1 MFGKKKDLKILAE
14 KSEIFG
20 TIPEEQLS
28 AEKID
33 EIKQIPLVAVGD
45 IRNPNHVLSALKV
58 LSTKRVDAFLPVLSY
73 AGIEYGD
80 WPAFGKYLKQ
90 VKTVMEKKLK
100 IYVLDPVLVGA
111 PSFFR
116 ALNTS
121 HAAEI
126 KKRFG
131 FYNPCLG
138 CRIYSLAIR
147 VPLCKK
153 INAKIMISGE
163 IIFNNNEVDAF
174 KVHQNLNSCSLLMK
188 GFGIDLWDGTLT
200 GDEADLV
207 LRNLN
212 IKNLLDD
219 EFNFSCVM
227 NKCCLSDT
235 TSIGKSK
242 LARKYYED
250 FAIPAAAKILS
261 RVFSGSDVDY
271 EREVSETLISKV

>member
-1 MFGKKKDLKILAE
+1 MFNKKKQLRVLAE

-20 TIPEEQLS
+20 TISEDQLS

-33 EIKQIPLVAVGD
+33 EIRQIPSVVVGD
-45 IRNPNHVLSALKV
+45 IRNPNHVISALKV
-58 LSTKRVDAFLPVLSY
+58 LSTKKTDAFLPVLSY

-80 WPAFGKYLKQ
+80 WSAFGKYLKQ
-90 VKTVMEKKLK
+90 IKALIEKKLK
-100 IYVLDPVLVGA
+100 IYVLDPVILGA

-121 HAAEI
+121 HSAEI

-138 CRIYSLAIR
+138 CRIYSLALR

-153 INAKIMISGE
+153 INSRIIISGE
-163 IIFNNNEVDAF
+163 IITNNNETDAF
-174 KVHQNLNSCSLLMK
+174 KIHENLNSCSLLMK
-188 GFGIDLWDGTLT
+188 GFGIDLWDATIT
-200 GDEADLV
+200 RDEADAV
-207 LRNLN
+207 LSRLN
-212 IKNLLDD
+212 FKNKPDD
-219 EFNFSCVM
+219 VFNFNCVM

-235 TSIGKSK
+235 SSMGNSK
-242 LARKYYED
+242 LTKKYYED

-261 RVFSGSDVDY
+261 RVFSGADIDY
-271 EREVSETLISKV
+271 EKEVSETLISKV